1 MNFDFELFSISHAL
15 KEHPVI
21 VEDISYRIKY
31 LNILEYFVNKYS
43 IENEFALEVLKN
55 YKNIFL
61 GDSIDKYKYSDEELK
76 KLFKGAIGRKLRG
89 FKLFTYRYA
98 FIYDCLFMNAF
109 LDMKKAGVILD
120 DIKSI
125 YKKRYHVNFDL
136 LFEILYKEREFINR
150 LDNIKYLIKCWK
162 SNKEHLSKKQIKVLI
177 TANMSAGKSTL
188 INTIVGKRINRTM
201 NDAFTSKVNYI
212 YDKAFEDNFNYKIDG
227 KLTLDADEKELLNN
241 NDDNKD
247 SKIFM
252 STYFNLFNQRKES
265 KVCIIDT
272 PGVNSSLNMD
282 HTKITEEIILNE
294 AYNKILYIVNATQS
308 GTDDDFKYLKF
319 ICENVEHS
327 KIIFV
332 LNKLDKFRVSD
343 DSIDESIEKL
353 KEQLLNIGF
362 KKPIICP
369 VSAYAGG
376 LAKKK
381 MYEYELTED
390 EEDDF
395 MILNMKFKNN
405 NYNLSKFYP
414 ENIVDKIKNNYEN
427 TDKASFTNM
436 LMNCGTLCL
445 EEIMLEGAED

>member
-1 MNFDFELFSISHAL
+1 
-15 KEHPVI
+15 
-21 VEDISYRIKY
+21 
-31 LNILEYFVNKYS
+31 
-43 IENEFALEVLKN
+43 
-55 YKNIFL
+55 
-61 GDSIDKYKYSDEELK
+61 
-76 KLFKGAIGRKLRG
+76 
-89 FKLFTYRYA
+89 
-98 FIYDCLFMNAF
+98 
-109 LDMKKAGVILD
+109 MKKAGVILD

-201 NDAFTSKVNYI
+201 NDACTSKVHYI

-294 AYNKILYIVNATQS
+294 AYNKIIA
-308 GTDDDFKYLKF
+308 GCLKS
-319 ICENVEHS
+319 C
-327 KIIFV
+327 
-332 LNKLDKFRVSD
+332 
-343 DSIDESIEKL
+343 
-353 KEQLLNIGF
+353 
-362 KKPIICP
+362 
-369 VSAYAGG
+369 
-376 LAKKK
+376 
-381 MYEYELTED
+381 
-390 EEDDF
+390 
-395 MILNMKFKNN
+395 
-405 NYNLSKFYP
+405 
-414 ENIVDKIKNNYEN
+414 
-427 TDKASFTNM
+427 FTSW
-436 LMNCGTLCL
+436 L
-445 EEIMLEGAED
+445 